1 MSSNAEHAIS
11 VSLRSQMT
19 VAEQFAY
26 FDHAAVAPL
35 PRASAQAIR
44 DYADQAQAHGDA
56 GWLEWAAQVRDCRN
70 RAAKLIGAKI
80 CEIALVPST
89 TFGINL
95 VAEGFPW
102 QQGDNVVVPKNEF
115 PSNLLPW
122 RNLARLGVEVRE
134 VDCGVHGQ
142 IEPYMLESRIDG
154 RTRIVAL
161 SWVGFASGYRV
172 DVKSVVDMAHS
183 HGCLVSLDAIQGLGA
198 FPLDVRATG
207 VDFAS
212 ADGHKWMLGPE
223 GAGLFFIKES
233 HLDLLRP
240 IGLGWNSLESDGFDP
255 GSTRLKTSAARYE
268 GGTTNMPGMLGF
280 ASSLQVLL
288 EHQAD
293 NQEGRFAEAILKN
306 VAEIEALAEQAG
318 LRAHVPERPENR
330 SGIVGLTWLPEDD
343 STATDVYMQARKF
356 LLDRNIV
363 ASVRAG
369 RLRVS
374 THAYNNSDDIGRL
387 IESLVQFQRSNQT

>member
-1 MSSNAEHAIS
+1 MSSTAKPTLSA
-11 VSLRSQMT
+11 SLRSQMP
-19 VAEQFAY
+19 VARQFAY

-44 DYADQAQAHGDA
+44 DYSDQAEAHGDA
-56 GWLEWAAQVRDCRN
+56 GWLEWAAEVRECRS
-70 RAAKLIGAKI
+70 RAATLLGAKTS
-80 CEIALVPST
+80 EIALVPST

-134 VDCGVHGQ
+134 VDCGSQGQ
-142 IEPYMLESRIDG
+142 VEPQMLESRIDG
-154 RTRIVAL
+154 RTRLVAL
-161 SWVGFASGYRV
+161 SWVGFASGYRI
-172 DVKSVVDMAHS
+172 DVKSVVDMAHA

-198 FPLDVRATG
+198 FPLDVRETN
-207 VDFAS
+207 VDFVS

-223 GAGLFFIKES
+223 GAGLFFIKEP
-233 HLDLLRP
+233 HLDLLTP
-240 IGLGWNSLESDGFDP
+240 LGLGWNSLESNGFDP
-255 GSTRLKTSAARYE
+255 GSTRLKHTAARYE

-280 ASSLQVLL
+280 AASLRVLL
-288 EHQAD
+288 EHEVAD
-293 NQEGRFAEAILKN
+293 QEGQFAAAILNN
-306 VAEIEALAEQAG
+306 VAEIEARAKQAG
-318 LRAHVPERPENR
+318 LGTHLPPQPENR

-343 STATDVYMQARKF
+343 PSAPDVYMRARKF

-363 ASVRAG
+363 TSVRAG

-387 IESLVQFQRSNQT
+387 VESLVQFQRSDHP